1 GAATHAR
8 CRGGAIAARPN
19 DGSPKQEEVGRQR
32 ALRLGV
38 ARAELPRV
46 LRCQCGRGS
55 PGREDRG
62 RGTLGAQHAV
72 HRRKGGVTVKLIELA
87 SAQPTLD
94 EVIGLAEGE
103 LVVLRKPDGSVF
115 ALSQVDDFDVE
126 VELLRN
132 NPEFMAFLRQLSQE
146 SAIISLEDL
155 RKELS
160 L

>member
-1 GAATHAR
+1 M
-8 CRGGAIAARPN
+8 
-19 DGSPKQEEVGRQR
+19 
-32 ALRLGV
+32 
-38 ARAELPRV
+38 
-46 LRCQCGRGS
+46 
-55 PGREDRG
+55 
-62 RGTLGAQHAV
+62 
-72 HRRKGGVTVKLIELA
+72 KLIELA